1 MYIFAYLNIYMCI
14 IVYLY
19 LNICIWWDTWKST
32 KTYVGCFKQDMCCFS
47 HCRCIYLYIMH
58 HCCIIIF
65 EIIFTVCPFN
75 ITIANSKWNETSCSS
90 MPLSIYVTIYNYKYF
105 SKHIIYIYIYIIIH
119 LIYVLIIDLLILII
133 STYLWLM
140 LYPAQQRV
148 DLLTFLPWM
157 IQRLRPCSQLKEIP
171 FSKKTKKNLWKPH
184 KQRRDTSVWH
194 L

>member
-1 MYIFAYLNIYMCI
+1 MYLYVSIGIYTSMYCVYTVYIYTYHTKDFGLFTYSYVYIFAYLNIYMCI

-90 MPLSIYVTIYNYKYF
+90 MPLFAHT
-105 SKHIIYIYIYIIIH
+105 YIDNIAG
-119 LIYVLIIDLLILII
+119 
-133 STYLWLM
+133 TGTQM
-140 LYPAQQRV
+140 
-148 DLLTFLPWM
+148 
-157 IQRLRPCSQLKEIP
+157 IP
-171 FSKKTKKNLWKPH
+171 FGWLRLH
-184 KQRRDTSVWH
+184 FVG
-194 L
+194 